1 LVEFGVRETG
11 VGVEHWNKLESVEQ
25 ANKAPEQHAVASVAR
40 ERAVLVGTNEGIPEV
55 AEELIEI
62 I

>member
-1 LVEFGVRETG
+1 M
-11 VGVEHWNKLESVEQ
+11 GVEHWNKLESVGQ
-25 ANKAPEQHAVASVAR
+25 ANKAPEQHAVGGVAR

>member
-1 LVEFGVRETG
+1 
-11 VGVEHWNKLESVEQ
+11 VGVEQWNKLESVGQ
-25 ANKAPEQHAVASVAR
+25 ANKAPEQHAVGGVAR
-40 ERAVLVGTNEGIPEV
+40 ERAVLVGTNEGIREV